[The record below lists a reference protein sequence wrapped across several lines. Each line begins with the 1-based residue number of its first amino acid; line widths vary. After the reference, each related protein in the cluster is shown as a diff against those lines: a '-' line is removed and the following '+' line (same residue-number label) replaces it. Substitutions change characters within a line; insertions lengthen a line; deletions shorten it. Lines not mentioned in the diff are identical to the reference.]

1 MVTVILTNGPV
12 DPQRRKLEGSG
23 LLGLVDAAL
32 VSEEVGWHKPDRRA
46 FAAALAAVGGSPE
59 SAAMVGDHLEAD
71 ICGAL
76 QAGFQRAVWLAPRWR
91 AAHEDPRVTTV
102 RRLDQVPVGLMTVA
116 RQKREPGGEGRRAR
130 LNG

>member
-1 MVTVILTNGPV
+1 
-12 DPQRRKLEGSG
+12 
-23 LLGLVDAAL
+23 
-32 VSEEVGWHKPDRRA
+32 
-46 FAAALAAVGGSPE
+46 
-59 SAAMVGDHLEAD
+59 MVGDHLEAD

-91 AAHEDPRVTTV
+91 AAYEDPRVTTV
-102 RRLDQVPVGLMTVA
+102 RRLDQVPMGLMTVA